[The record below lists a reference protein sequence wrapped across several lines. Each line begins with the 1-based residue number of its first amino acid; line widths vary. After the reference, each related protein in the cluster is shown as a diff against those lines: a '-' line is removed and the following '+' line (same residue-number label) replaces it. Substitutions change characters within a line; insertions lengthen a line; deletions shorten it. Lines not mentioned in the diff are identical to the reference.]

1 MKYKN
6 TKTKEILSETQFY
19 IVKEVKGDVLHLTN
33 DEGKEITVS
42 KEYAEKC
49 LKSASQFDIV
59 EKVSRTELIAIF
71 LNSTNRAI
79 TVCFNKQ
86 TNPEDA
92 RKSLYD
98 LYSNKGGK
106 LVSEDDFK
114 TKVDD
119 VLKSVMTGKERVMI
133 GRHYGKLTEHGRY
146 NFIDMEAEKD
156 TSKSYETR
164 MKQIDPRTLNFIIVD
179 DKKYEVK

>member
-6 TKTKEILSETQFY
+6 LKTKEVLSETQFY
-19 IVKEVKGDVLHLTN
+19 IVNDVKNDTVFLTN

-49 LKSASQFDIV
+49 LKSAIQYDVV
-59 EKVSRTELIAIF
+59 EKVSRTELINIF

-86 TNPEDA
+86 AKVEDA
-92 RKSLYD
+92 KKSLYE

-106 LVSEDDFK
+106 LVSEEDFK
-114 TKVDD
+114 AKVDES
-119 VLKSVMTGKERVMI
+119 LKSVMTGKERVMV
-133 GRHYGKLTEHGRY
+133 GRHNGKLTEHGRY
-146 NFIDMEAEKD
+146 DFIDMELEKD
-156 TSKSYETR
+156 LSKSYETR
-164 MKQIDPRTLNFIIVD
+164 TRQIDPRTLTFIVVD